1 MKDSVRHTVR
11 PPAAEDV
18 TRVIAAHRAAG
29 EPFDAGG
36 VRSFVRAEGD
46 GDPVVLMHGLPASS
60 FLYRKVIP
68 ELAQRG
74 LRALSFDL
82 PGLGL
87 ADRPSEFDYT
97 FTGLG
102 RFAVAAVDALELDG
116 FHLVVHDAGGP
127 VGFELATTLP
137 DRVRSLTLLNT
148 VVDINTVPFPMEIYA
163 RLATGRRWPALPPAR
178 ITRELIYL
186 IGIRNR
192 AAVPPEE
199 VDAYRELVL
208 RADNGRA
215 YLRIMRN
222 LQRTPEKARRYKAAV
237 DTRTVPYPVQIVWGA
252 DDPILSLRRH
262 GMAARDAAGLPTI
275 RTLPGKHFLQEDMAP
290 EIAGAVLELAL
301 PG

>member
-1 MKDSVRHTVR
+1 MSRESV
-11 PPAAEDV
+11 D
-18 TRVIAAHRAAG
+18 RVIADHRAAG
-29 EPFDAGG
+29 APLRADG
-36 VRSFVRAEGD
+36 VGSFVRAEGD
-46 GDPVVLMHGLPASS
+46 GDPVVLMHGLPSSS

-68 ELAQRG
+68 ELAARG
-74 LRALSFDL
+74 LHGLSFDL
-82 PGLGL
+82 PGLGF
-87 ADRPSEFDYT
+87 AERPSGFDYT

-102 RFAVAAVDALELDG
+102 RFAVAAVDALDLND

-127 VGFELATTLP
+127 VGFELAAAIP
-137 DRVRSLTLLNT
+137 GRVRSLTLLNT

-163 RLATGRRWPALPPAR
+163 RFATGSRWPALPTAR

-208 RADNGRA
+208 RDDNGRA

-222 LQRTPEKARRYKAAV
+222 LQRTPEKARLYGGVV

-252 DDPILSLRRH
+252 DDPILSLRKH
-262 GMAARDAAGLPTI
+262 GWRAREAAGLRTI
-275 RTLPGKHFLQEDMAP
+275 TALPGKHFLQEDMAP
-290 EIAGAVLELAL
+290 EIAASIAEFAARG
-301 PG
+301 